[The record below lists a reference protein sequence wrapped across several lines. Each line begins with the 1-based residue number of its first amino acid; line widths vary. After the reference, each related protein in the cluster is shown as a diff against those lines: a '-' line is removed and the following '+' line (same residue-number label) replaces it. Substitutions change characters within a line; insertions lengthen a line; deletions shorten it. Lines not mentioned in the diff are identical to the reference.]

1 MQSGRDFVAAAG
13 FFNQKAGAHVRNREG
28 SCWYLKQ
35 MLHGRKQE
43 EAVWKLRGGR
53 DTREPT
59 TSPQLAALLQLAP
72 SVSINI
78 RLQRPC

>member
-1 MQSGRDFVAAAG
+1 
-13 FFNQKAGAHVRNREG
+13 
-28 SCWYLKQ
+28 

-78 RLQRPC
+78 RPSPAEASKLRPSNLIYMSNSKKIETQKCISTPAAN